1 MSARA
6 WFSRT
11 WLTLG
16 LIACFITAIGG
27 VFVGRVLFPVPAA
40 PGAELHDVLHHKLSL
55 DAGQRARLELLEQDF
70 AVRRRA
76 LELELKAGNARLAE
90 AMEAEHG
97 NGPRVAEAVDR
108 SHAVLGELQK
118 ATLAHIFAMRQL
130 LRPDQTALFD
140 KAVVK
145 ALTDDGH

>member
-1 MSARA
+1 MIDLRGG
-6 WFSRT
+6 RG
-11 WLTLG
+11 WLALG
-16 LIACFITAIGG
+16 VAASFVAAIGG
-27 VFVGRVLFPVPAA
+27 VFVGRILFPAPVP
-40 PGAELHDVLHHKLSL
+40 PGAELHDVLHHKLTL
-55 DAGQRARLELLEQDF
+55 DAGQQARLELLEQRF
-70 AVRRRA
+70 AVQRRA
-76 LELELKAGNARLAE
+76 LELELRADNARLAE

-97 NGPRVAEAVDR
+97 NGPRVTAAVDR

-130 LRPDQTALFD
+130 LRPDQTVPFD

>member
-1 MSARA
+1 MNG
-6 WFSRT
+6 FRT
-11 WLTLG
+11 GRGWLALG
-16 LIACFITAIGG
+16 VAACFLAAIGG
-27 VFVGRVLFPVPAA
+27 VFVGRMLFPTPVP
-40 PGAELHDVLHHKLSL
+40 PGAELHDVLHHKLTLNAS
-55 DAGQRARLELLEQDF
+55 QQARLELLEQRF
-70 AVRRRA
+70 AVQRRA
-76 LELELKAGNARLAE
+76 LELELRADNARLAE

-97 NGPRVAEAVDR
+97 NGPRVTAAVDR

-130 LRPDQTALFD
+130 LRADQTVPFD